1 MERCLLKADDRAP
14 TLSAKEGLILE
25 LLLENPAKEKY
36 GLEMVADSRNRL
48 KRGTVYVTLDRMED
62 KGYVE
67 SRLEQPR
74 PDASGLPRRLYRV
87 TLYGQRILELHELA
101 RKARSLRL
109 AQLGASA

>member
-1 MERCLLKADDRAP
+1 MKEDDRVP
-14 TLSAKEGLILE
+14 TLSAKERLILE
-25 LLLENPAKEKY
+25 LLLKNPVKEKY
-36 GLEMVADSRNRL
+36 GLEIVADSQNRL

-67 SRLEQPR
+67 SRQEQPR

-101 RKARSLRL
+101 RKALSLAL
-109 AQLGASA
+109 PS